1 MKACSSCASLAE
13 KIQGPGSMA
22 DLCKGIWVV
31 VNFQLG
37 SLFGSLLYSGTY
49 YLKKGTLILTTTHI
63 KASHKEPE
71 DCTFFQ
77 GSGRAQDNLY
87 ARSSA

>member
-1 MKACSSCASLAE
+1 
-13 KIQGPGSMA
+13 MA

-71 DCTFFQ
+71 DCTFSRVQ
-77 GSGRAQDNLY
+77 AGLKTTYTPDLVLSC
-87 ARSSA
+87 